1 MWNAALAGG
10 AGYTGLEALMDVP
23 GKPISSAA
31 AFRALLREGTHPI
44 PGVFN
49 AAVALLAERAGFP
62 ALYVSGAGT
71 ANGVAGFPDVGLL
84 SLEEVV
90 RHARYSAQAV
100 SVPVIADADT
110 GFGEPLSVMR
120 TVREFEAAGIAG
132 IHLEDQENPKRCGH
146 LEGKR
151 LVPVA
156 EMVRKVTAAVNAR
169 RDPDFVLIARTDA
182 RAVEGLEGAIER
194 GRRYVDSGA
203 DVIFPEGLQSRE
215 EFGRFAE
222 AISVPLLANVTEFG
236 KTPLLPLS
244 EWEALGYRLVLFPMT
259 AFRVAMRAV
268 EEAFRELRETGTQA
282 GFVDR
287 MQTRAE
293 LYELVRYAEYAALD
307 AKIAGYE

>member
-1 MWNAALAGG
+1 
-10 AGYTGLEALMDVP
+10 MDVP
-23 GKPISSAA
+23 GKPITSAA
-31 AFRALLREGTHPI
+31 SLRALLREGAHPI

-49 AAVALLAERAGFP
+49 AAVALIAERAGFL

-90 RHARYSAQAV
+90 RHARYAAQAV

-110 GFGEPLSVMR
+110 GFGEALNVMR

-151 LVPVA
+151 LVSVA
-156 EMVRKVTAAVNAR
+156 DMVRKVAAAVDAR

-194 GRRYVDSGA
+194 ARRYVDAGA
-203 DVIFPEGLQSRE
+203 DVIFPEGLQTRE
-215 EFGRFAE
+215 EFARFAE
-222 AISVPLLANVTEFG
+222 AMPAPLLANVTEFG

-244 EWEALGYRLVLFPMT
+244 EWEAMGYRLVLFPMT

-268 EEAFRELRETGTQA
+268 EEALRELRETGTQA

-307 AKIAGYE
+307 EKLAGYE